1 MHPCPGRGG
10 RRGAAPPPAALREGE
25 WGRWPGEVLLP
36 LPLPSFLLSPF
47 APLLCPPPPPPAAG
61 RGLRGAGG
69 GGGDAGLGEE
79 PPPGLPCVTAAPAA
93 PAAFPRDG
101 SGGCRRLAAA
111 LRPPLARSGRP
122 VTSRGGERPSAR
134 HPTLPATEKA
144 PAGGA
149 SNSRAAKPGS
159 FVSCRRRG
167 WSREVSRRRRGTP
180 GPREGRAGPRCCR
193 SPHAAGSAPRAGA
206 RGWRSPTGAELPWDY
221 NWGLPAAPAPLFWH
235 ETDCGRHLRTMIAEF
250 AHFYLFGLLCLSS
263 GNCGVRALPAPRL
276 PAQTRGRPQE
286 PVESLG
292 GGVGVGAGGC
302 LVWRGRP
309 RSEVSAG

>member
-1 MHPCPGRGG
+1 MARGSFAPAASSFLPPFSLRPSPVPSSSSSGGGEGAPWRRGRWRRCWAG
-10 RRGAAPPPAALREGE
+10 RGAAAG
-25 WGRWPGEVLLP
+25 
-36 LPLPSFLLSPF
+36 
-47 APLLCPPPPPPAAG
+47 APLRD
-61 RGLRGAGG
+61 RGPRR
-69 GGGDAGLGEE
+69 
-79 PPPGLPCVTAAPAA
+79 AA

-111 LRPPLARSGRP
+111 LRPPHARSGRP
-122 VTSRGGERPSAR
+122 VTPRGGERPSAR

-221 NWGLPAAPAPLFWH
+221 NWGLPAAPAP
-235 ETDCGRHLRTMIAEF
+235 A
-250 AHFYLFGLLCLSS
+250 LL
-263 GNCGVRALPAPRL
+263 A
-276 PAQTRGRPQE
+276 
-286 PVESLG
+286 
-292 GGVGVGAGGC
+292 
-302 LVWRGRP
+302 
-309 RSEVSAG
+309 